1 MGEHVN
7 IAIAGLSLRGRRWLA
22 RRASR
27 VKYGPAAPAS
37 FLPPLRAAIA
47 VTAALLAACGC
58 SAAPAFCAATTTSP
72 LINGGDVPGL
82 PLSSGA
88 QAAIGALRTSAGEL
102 VCTGTYLG
110 DRWVVTARHC
120 VDAATF
126 EALVFQTSRDL
137 TELSVTAAEY
147 YPHPELDV
155 LLLRVPPS
163 AALAAVGMEPIA
175 LWPASEPRDWTGAT
189 VTLAG
194 LGDTADGSDGRR
206 QFLDEPVVASDANTI
221 VVDGGAEHGAC
232 TGDSGGPLLVASP
245 PPLAPRLIGI
255 LSGGSATCRGRD
267 RYVASTAFDAWVADV
282 RGTASQDPCAGLTS
296 EGTCQDGLARWCA
309 GQWVE
314 AERCTGDRLCGW
326 SAAANGYRCVASE
339 QDPCRGAGP
348 GGDCDGT
355 TLRVCQRGTLVEAD
369 CGACGLICDRGVDG
383 HAGCV

>member
-1 MGEHVN
+1 MGAHVD
-7 IAIAGLSLRGRRWLA
+7 IVLA

-27 VKYGPAAPAS
+27 AMNRPAAPAS
-37 FLPPLRAAIA
+37 FLRLVRAALA
-47 VTAALLAACGC
+47 MTAAVLAASGCG
-58 SAAPAFCAATTTSP
+58 AAPAFCAATASSA
-72 LINGGDVPGL
+72 LINGDDVPAL
-82 PLSSGA
+82 PLSAGA

-102 VCTGTYLG
+102 VCTGTYVG

-120 VDAATF
+120 VDPVTF

-155 LLLRVPPS
+155 LLLRIPPS
-163 AALAAVGMEPIA
+163 ATLAAVAIEPIA
-175 LWPASEPRDWTGAT
+175 LWPASEPHDWTDAT

-206 QFLDEPVVASDANTI
+206 QFLDEPVVATDANTL
-221 VVDGGAEHGAC
+221 VVDGGLEHGAC
-232 TGDSGGPLLVASP
+232 SGDSGGPLLAASSASP
-245 PPLAPRLIGI
+245 APRLIGI
-255 LSGGSATCRGRD
+255 LSGGSGTCRGRD
-267 RYVASTAFDAWVADV
+267 RYVASTAFAAWAADV
-282 RGTASQDPCAGLTS
+282 RGAAAREPCAGLTS

-309 GQWVE
+309 GEWVE

-326 SAAANGYRCVASE
+326 SAAAGGYRCVASD
-339 QDPCRGAGP
+339 QDACRGAGP

-355 TLRVCQRGTLVEAD
+355 TLRVCRRGALVEAD